1 MWRLSNMLL
10 NNQNVNIEIKRELRN
25 ILREMKMEIQHTEIN
40 GMQQKQ
46 C

>member
-1 MWRLSNMLL
+1 MLL

-46 C
+46 F